1 MIRFNPRKNARM
13 KINLFLLGAALAI
26 VLPLG
31 ACSRK
36 PHATAYENDLHPVAV
51 RVQTVE
57 SKPHVATEE
66 VTGSVRAKLSSV
78 IEAKSTGRIEK
89 MLVVPGQR
97 VKQGE
102 VLVQLDARE
111 IQAKLDQAR
120 AVRDQSETNLK
131 RYTALLANKVT
142 PQADFDNAQSAN
154 RVAQAALAEAE
165 TNLGYMTITAPFD
178 GVITKKSA
186 DVGDLATPGKTLLE
200 IEDPTAIRFEADVPE
215 AIIGNI
221 AAGARM
227 AVRSGTLEMT
237 GTMSEIA
244 PVADAQSRTFL
255 VKLDLPQ
262 TPGLRTGQ
270 FGRVAVPLSETSVLR
285 IPVSAVVQRGQMEI
299 VFIVQNGRVQLRLVK
314 TGKRFGD
321 EVELVSGIEAK
332 EQIVVENVSRL
343 TDGQRVEVQSK

>member
-1 MIRFNPRKNARM
+1 MKNHP
-13 KINLFLLGAALAI
+13 FLTGAILVLALS
-26 VLPLG
+26 LG
-31 ACSRK
+31 ACSKK
-36 PHATAYENDLHPVAV
+36 PHEMALGDNLPAIPVH
-51 RVQTVE
+51 VQTVE
-57 SKPHVATEE
+57 SKLHVATEE
-66 VTGSVRAKLSSV
+66 VTGSVRAKLISV
-78 IEAKSTGRIEK
+78 IEAKITGRIEK
-89 MLVVPGQR
+89 MLVVPAQR
-97 VKQGE
+97 VKKGE

-142 PQADFDNAQSAN
+142 PQAEFDNAQSAN
-154 RVAQAALAEAE
+154 RVAIAALAEAE
-165 TNLGYMTITAPFD
+165 TNLGYMTILAPFD

-215 AIIGNI
+215 AIISSI

-227 AVRSGTLEMT
+227 PVRSGTLEMT
-237 GTMSEIA
+237 GTVSEIT

-299 VFIVQNGRVQLRLVK
+299 VFVVQNGRAQLRLVK
-314 TGKRFGD
+314 TGKRFGN

-332 EQIVVENVSRL
+332 EQVAVENVAKL
-343 TDGQRVEVQSK
+343 ADGQRVEVQSK

>member
-1 MIRFNPRKNARM
+1 M
-13 KINLFLLGAALAI
+13 LALA
-26 VLPLG
+26 LG
-31 ACSRK
+31 ACSK
-36 PHATAYENDLHPVAV
+36 KSHEAVLGDDLPVIAT

-57 SKPHVATEE
+57 SKPHTATEE
-66 VTGSVRAKLSSV
+66 VTGSVRAKLSSLV
-78 IEAKSTGRIEK
+78 EAKSTGRIEK

-120 AVRDQSETNLK
+120 AVRDQSETSLK

-142 PQADFDNAQSAN
+142 PQADFDNVQSAN
-154 RVAQAALAEAE
+154 RVAKAALAEAE

-200 IEDPTAIRFEADVPE
+200 IEDPTALRFEADVPE
-215 AIIGNI
+215 AIIAAIKSGAKLPIRIGNVEVV
-221 AAGARM
+221 GA
-227 AVRSGTLEMT
+227 V
-237 GTMSEIA
+237 SEIA
-244 PVADAQSRTFL
+244 PVADVQSRTFL

-262 TPGLRTGQ
+262 TQGLRTGQ

-285 IPVSAVVQRGQMEI
+285 IPAIAVVQRGQMEI
-299 VFIVQNGRVQLRLVK
+299 VFVVQNGRAQLRLVK
-314 TGKRFGD
+314 TGKHFGD
-321 EVELVSGIEAK
+321 EVELVSGVEAK
-332 EQIVVENVSRL
+332 EQVAVENVSRL
-343 TDGQRVEVQSK
+343 ADGQRVEVQPQ

>member
-1 MIRFNPRKNARM
+1 MRKYP
-13 KINLFLLGAALAI
+13 FLTGTALA
-26 VLPLG
+26 LALAFG
-31 ACSRK
+31 ACSQK
-36 PHATAYENDLHPVAV
+36 PHATAHENDLPPVTV

-66 VTGSVRAKLSSV
+66 VTGSVRAKLHST

-89 MLVVPGQR
+89 MLVAPGQQ

-111 IQAKLDQAR
+111 VQAKLDQAR
-120 AVRDQSETNLK
+120 AVREQSETNLK

-142 PQADFDNAQSAN
+142 AQAEFDIVQSAN
-154 RVAQAALAEAE
+154 RVARAALAEAE

-200 IEDPTAIRFEADVPE
+200 IEDPMALRFEADMPE
-215 AIIGNI
+215 AIIGSI

-227 AVRSGTLEMT
+227 TVRSGTLEMT
-237 GTMSEIA
+237 GTVSEIA
-244 PVADAQSRTFL
+244 PVADVQSRTFL

-299 VFIVQNGRVQLRLVK
+299 VFVVQNGRAQLRLVK

-332 EQIVVENVSRL
+332 EQVAVENTSRL
-343 TDGQRVEVQSK
+343 TDGRRVEVQSK

>member
-1 MIRFNPRKNARM
+1 MKNHP
-13 KINLFLLGAALAI
+13 FLTGAAL
-26 VLPLG
+26 VLVLALG
-31 ACSRK
+31 ACSKK
-36 PHATAYENDLHPVAV
+36 PHEMALGDDLPAVAV
-51 RVQTVE
+51 HVQTVE

-66 VTGSVRAKLSSV
+66 VTGSVRAKLHSG
-78 IEAKSTGRIEK
+78 IEAKITGRIEK

-142 PQADFDNAQSAN
+142 PQAEFDNVQSAN
-154 RVAQAALAEAE
+154 RVAKAALAEAE

-178 GVITKKSA
+178 GVITRKSA

-200 IEDPTAIRFEADVPE
+200 IEDPAALRFEADVPE
-215 AIIGNI
+215 AIIGSI
-221 AAGARM
+221 AAGASM
-227 AVRSGTLEMT
+227 PVRSGTLEIT
-237 GTMSEIA
+237 GTVSEIA

-299 VFIVQNGRVQLRLVK
+299 VFVVEKGRAQLRLVK

-332 EQIVVENVSRL
+332 EQVAVENVSRL
-343 TDGQRVEVQSK
+343 ADGQRVEVQSK